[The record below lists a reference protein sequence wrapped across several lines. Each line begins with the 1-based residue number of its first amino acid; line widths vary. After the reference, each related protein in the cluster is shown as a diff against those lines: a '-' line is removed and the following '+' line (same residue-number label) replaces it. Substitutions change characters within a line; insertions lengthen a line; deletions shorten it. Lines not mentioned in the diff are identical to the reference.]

1 MAGLFARIFK
11 QWAEEAIVNKLAD
24 NRSMQ
29 KAAVGAVAAAQE
41 AQRLA
46 ETAAKDPSQVVAGL
60 SSLWSA
66 LKAEASKDLGVVD
79 TTLAAKDGG
88 GSHPP
93 PPPKVSDAFARMSTK
108 ERKEELQ
115 RLGVSA
121 AGLFEKSELQS
132 AARAAA
138 AAASKSGSRASEE
151 MK

>member
-88 GSHPP
+88 GGHPPP
-93 PPPKVSDAFARMSTK
+93 PPPKVSDAFASMSTK
-108 ERKEELQ
+108 ELKE
-115 RLGVSA
+115 
-121 AGLFEKSELQS
+121 
-132 AARAAA
+132 
-138 AAASKSGSRASEE
+138 
-151 MK
+151 